1 MPCFS
6 NNRANT
12 VQLRYKA
19 IFECTQV
26 QMHLGLARYLDQH
39 IKYYHALCKKPE
51 NASRSGIHV
60 DASEIH
66 LKATLYLATVTCIKI
81 TTANVI

>member
-26 QMHLGLARYLDQH
+26 QMHPGLARYLDQH
-39 IKYYHALCKKPE
+39 IKYDHALCKKPE
-51 NASRSGIHV
+51 NASRSGI

-66 LKATLYLATVTCIKI
+66 LKATLYLATCIKI